1 MNVKLLYDNTESL
14 SYETNIFECFKD
26 KAYNSAE
33 TKLSD
38 KEYTLLANS
47 LNRHHDQI
55 FKDNYNKFLDIPLR
69 DWPKKIKEYETMLS
83 IQDTSSV
90 GDYLRVL

>member
-55 FKDNYNKFLDIPLR
+55 FKDNHNKFLDIPLR
-69 DWPKKIKEYETMLS
+69 DWPKKKLRERPRKKLKEKPRKKLK
-83 IQDTSSV
+83 D
-90 GDYLRVL
+90 